1 METYWGYQSGAG
13 CPYAYSELGA
23 NEFGIQNTSYYN
35 EDILH
40 KVCTSGIGGGREH
53 RDNIL
58 DINKEVALLKRGD
71 W

>member
-40 KVCTSGIGGGREH
+40 KVCTSGIGGGDGREH
-53 RDNIL
+53 RDANGI
-58 DINKEVALLKRGD
+58 IF
-71 W
+71 